1 MNITVCRDYLEIN
14 GKPVFIYGGDLSY
27 CRVPRRCWKERMLQ
41 MKAAG
46 LNTVTVYAV
55 WAYHQENRDS
65 FDFEGER
72 DLAAFVD
79 TIAECGMYCIFRMG
93 PFVHGEFRNGGLPQ
107 WIVDELET
115 AARTNDPEYLKYAE
129 AYYLKLIEIVR
140 PRQISAGGPV
150 IIIQLEN
157 ELGSAGCK
165 GDDLP
170 RGSESAQENAKHL
183 LFYYDLVRKNGID
196 LPVLD
201 INHIPDKEKYISPL
215 VDTSGLYPVNCF
227 YCDGD
232 LPDYSAAWWNA
243 HIRPKITIETGGGMF
258 VRYYDNPPYR
268 NTNSFQGPLVAPWII
283 EGSVGLHLAEGCSG
297 VNLYIFC
304 DGQNPDDCGESM
316 LPAKNMNYQA
326 PISVTG
332 RFRDSYFAVKR
343 IGWFL
348 RSFGQELLKSAPD
361 PEWAKVRCFG
371 ISHPGAG
378 DSGDLFENYGTVR
391 NDSQEKP
398 SSEQIR
404 SFARTTKGLNL
415 SESNF
420 LFLRNISNSGSS
432 WKRDVR
438 ILASPSRLACEV
450 WQEYPKKT
458 QLELPPQ
465 TSKIM
470 PFFIR
475 LAKGNFLEY
484 STAELLD
491 KRTFGGKTQV
501 VLYES
506 DEVMTETR
514 LVLPSV
520 EKIRTVG
527 NLLVLRESPN
537 TVTLAARMERLP
549 IIAET
554 DDLRLVFV
562 EKRYAECLW
571 DIGSTLA
578 WSETPLS
585 GSEKEISCIAENDHF
600 CMEWMRETP
609 PLLEDGLLDP
619 QESWDPDRSVYRL
632 SGSFGIKAPE
642 ISWKRSYSGDGIHLS
657 AEIRPEL
664 LNGVRDVIL
673 TLHHDGKTGTA
684 YFNGELVSDHA
695 YGKFYP
701 WEIGLKGIA
710 ERAGKLEIVCRGAS
724 CCDIGTSVR
733 VERIIRFR

>member
-1 MNITVCRDYLEIN
+1 MNITVCRDYLEIDGN
-14 GKPVFIYGGDLSY
+14 PVFIYGGDLSY

-55 WAYHQENRDS
+55 WAYHQESRDV

-107 WIVDELET
+107 WIVDELGT
-115 AARTNDPEYLKYAE
+115 AARTNDPRYLEYAK
-129 AYYLKLIEIVR
+129 AYYMKLIGIAR
-140 PRQISAGGPV
+140 SRQISAGGPI

-170 RGSESAQENAKHL
+170 RGSESAEENAKHL
-183 LFYYDLVRKNGID
+183 LFYYDLVRKNGIGV
-196 LPVLD
+196 PVLD
-201 INHIPDKEKYISPL
+201 INHIPEKEKFITPL

-232 LPDYSAAWWNA
+232 LPDFSPAWWEG
-243 HIRPKITIETGGGMF
+243 HVRPKITIETGGGMF
-258 VRYYDNPPYR
+258 VRYYDTPAYR
-268 NTNSFQGPLVAPWII
+268 NTNSFHGPIISPWII
-283 EGSVGLHLAEGCSG
+283 EGSIGLHLAEGCSG

-304 DGQNPDDCGESM
+304 DGQNPGECGESM
-316 LPAKNMNYQA
+316 LPEKDMNYQA
-326 PISVTG
+326 PITVTG
-332 RFRDSYFAVKR
+332 RFRDSYFSVKR

-348 RSFGQELLKSAPD
+348 RSFGRELLRSEPSPD
-361 PEWAKVRCFG
+361 WAKVRCCG

-378 DSGDLFENYGTVR
+378 DSGDLFENYGIVR
-391 NDSQEKP
+391 GESQET
-398 SSEQIR
+398 SGVEQVR

-420 LFLRNISNSGSS
+420 LFLRNISNAGSS

-438 ILASPSRLACEV
+438 VLVSPSRLSCEV

-458 QLELPPQ
+458 QMELPPQ
-465 TSKIM
+465 TAKIM

-491 KRTFGGKTQV
+491 KRAFDGKTQV

-506 DEVMTETR
+506 EEVMTETR

-520 EKIRTVG
+520 ENIRTVG
-527 NLLVLRESPN
+527 NVLVLRESPN
-537 TVTLAARMERLP
+537 TVTLAAKMERQP
-549 IIAET
+549 ILVET

-562 EKRYAECLW
+562 EKRYAEHLW
-571 DIGSTLA
+571 DIGSGFA
-578 WSETPLS
+578 WSEIPLS
-585 GSEKEISCIAENDHF
+585 GSEKEISCITENNDF
-600 CMEWMRETP
+600 CMEWIRETP
-609 PLLEDGLLDP
+609 PALEEGLLNP
-619 QESWDPDRSVYRL
+619 EESWDPERSVYRL
-632 SGSFGIKAPE
+632 SGSFGLEVPE
-642 ISWKRSYSGDGIHLS
+642 IRWKRTFSGENIVLT
-657 AEIRPEL
+657 AEIGPEI
-664 LNGVRDVIL
+664 LNGVCDVIL
-673 TLHHDGKTGTA
+673 TLHHDGMIGTA
-684 YFNGELVSDHA
+684 HFNGKLVSDHS
-695 YGKFYP
+695 YGKFLP
-701 WEIGLKGIA
+701 WEIGLRAFA
-710 ERAGKLEIVCRGAS
+710 EQAGKLEIVCRGAS
-724 CCDIGTSVR
+724 RCEVKTSVR
-733 VERIIRFR
+733 AERILKFR